1 MKNEVWARDSRDA
14 QGEIRRQLMLKF
26 KSQLMKLCYSL
37 NFYWQ
42 YFFFLEPA
50 TQYVFSF
57 PLPPTIKKWG
67 ERNPNKQ
74 WWSLKGSPHAWQ
86 SWVEMPRA
94 TLGTHEQMHHWA
106 KKELRLITQ
115 IVFIKRLMAQGAHQT
130 LYKGI
135 LLLQIEKYK
144 IAPKAIQYICGYLDT
159 TQYPTASKYPVFPNQ
174 HKDGRKRLRQS
185 NIVPCKECCLF
196 KNNSDLI

>member
-1 MKNEVWARDSRDA
+1 MAELGRNA
-14 QGEIRRQLMLKF
+14 
-26 KSQLMKLCYSL
+26 KSHSGDPWTNASL
-37 NFYWQ
+37 GQEETWINH
-42 YFFFLEPA
+42 P
-50 TQYVFSF
+50 
-57 PLPPTIKKWG
+57 
-67 ERNPNKQ
+67 
-74 WWSLKGSPHAWQ
+74 
-86 SWVEMPRA
+86 
-94 TLGTHEQMHHWA
+94 
-106 KKELRLITQ
+106 
-115 IVFIKRLMAQGAHQT
+115 IVFIKQLMAQGAHQT

-174 HKDGRKRLRQS
+174 HKDGRNRLRQS